1 MGAFLVGLLVTDL
14 LVTEETSFR
23 GAPSGAKQETRGAP
37 KLRIPGSRATLA
49 PPNDDRAP
57 CYSPA
62 SYFFSAALSSPSIA
76 AASPP
81 AFFTASAQD
90 WFSGCVAFFH
100 SASCSGVSG

>member
-1 MGAFLVGLLVTDL
+1 MGAFVVGLLVTDL

-23 GAPSGAKQETRGAP
+23 GAPSGAKQDAQDTL
-37 KLRIPGSRATLA
+37 KLWIPGSRAALA
-49 PPNDDRAP
+49 PRNDDRAAR
-57 CYSPA
+57 YSPA